1 MLKKSTHIL
10 MYLATCIL
18 LVHSMVPHSHHMDSA
33 SDIVVL
39 EETANQ
45 QSSLSELLEDL
56 LGLDLGDDHLEN
68 FDSNRSSG
76 NALSLFFVT
85 PEAGIF
91 ELPVPALLVDSKTDI
106 PFCPALLSSLESS
119 AFLLRAPPVQV
130 S

>member
-1 MLKKSTHIL
+1 

-18 LVHSMVPHSHHMDSA
+18 LVHSMVPHSHHLGDA
-33 SDIVVL
+33 RDIVVF
-39 EETANQ
+39 EQTNSQ
-45 QSSLSELLEDL
+45 QSSLAELLEDL

-91 ELPVPALLVDSKTDI
+91 EMPAPALLVDSKTDV